1 MKLSDL
7 VTSRAD
13 GSLSLT
19 KLAASTAHFL
29 FACAF
34 AKLQLLDPS
43 ATFDVTLWATYGGF
57 AIAHATYDKTMAVVK
72 DLKDRQ
78 HEALSSDPRPAV
90 SPRSPGV

>member
-1 MKLSDL
+1 MRISDL
-7 VTSRAD
+7 ITSRGD

-34 AKLQLLDPS
+34 LKFQVLNPE
-43 ATFDVTLWATYGGF
+43 ATFDAVLWATYGGF

-72 DLKDRQ
+72 DLKDR
-78 HEALSSDPRPAV
+78 ERTEP
-90 SPRSPGV
+90 

>member
-1 MKLSDL
+1 MRISDL
-7 VTSRAD
+7 ITSRAD

-34 AKLQLLDPS
+34 ARLQVLDPT
-43 ATFDVTLWATYGGF
+43 APFDMALWATYGGF

-72 DLKDRQ
+72 DLKDR
-78 HEALSSDPRPAV
+78 ERTEP
-90 SPRSPGV
+90 